1 VIEKVVRKMRVL
13 FLSWEYP
20 PVMVGGLGRHVYSLS
35 TALAEAGHDV
45 TVVTRH
51 APGAALEE
59 YVNGVRVVR
68 AQEDPP
74 LFRLSTSTLLAWTMA
89 FNHTLTRA
97 ALRTA
102 STAEFDVIHAHDWLV
117 AHSAITLKEQLG
129 IPLVTTIHATEAGR
143 HQGWLPGDLNRS
155 IHSVEWW
162 LANESSR
169 VIACSHY
176 MRWEVNRLL
185 EVPAKR
191 IEVVANGVD
200 PTVWQVE
207 PAALRAARIRY
218 AGAGPLI
225 GFAGRLVYEKGV
237 QDLIAAMPQV
247 RAVHPGLRLIV
258 AGDGPYRRELQ
269 EEAHRYNLRRAV
281 SFTGFLGDELPA
293 VMAATDAMIV
303 PSIYEPFGMIALEAA
318 ATGVPVAAASTG
330 GLKEFVEPGR
340 TGMTF
345 PASNPDALAHIVSR
359 LLSDEVAARRMARTA
374 NHVVVDRYGW
384 PTIARRTAR
393 VYNAAIAEAPAAFD
407 GPTAIGTTTKKYRPI
422 VVPDG
427 NLLQQTV
434 A

>member
-1 VIEKVVRKMRVL
+1 
-13 FLSWEYP
+13 
-20 PVMVGGLGRHVYSLS
+20 
-35 TALAEAGHDV
+35 
-45 TVVTRH
+45 
-51 APGAALEE
+51 
-59 YVNGVRVVR
+59 
-68 AQEDPP
+68 
-74 LFRLSTSTLLAWTMA
+74 
-89 FNHTLTRA
+89 
-97 ALRTA
+97 
-102 STAEFDVIHAHDWLV
+102 
-117 AHSAITLKEQLG
+117 
-129 IPLVTTIHATEAGR
+129 
-143 HQGWLPGDLNRS
+143 
-155 IHSVEWW
+155 
-162 LANESSR
+162 
-169 VIACSHY
+169 

-345 PASNPDALAHIVSR
+345 PASNPDALAHVVSR

-393 VYNAAIAEAPAAFD
+393 VYNAALAEAPAAFD
-407 GPTAIGTTTKKYRPI
+407 GPAAIGTTTKKYRPI

-434 A
+434 ACGSCPPGPVDTVQLARATAGWAVAVQPLPPPAYSSAVPGSSWHRRTWRGMLSMRSPPPVRCRHCRECGRPAPHCTGNRPGGSCAESPRWHRPGLSGSRLASSVWRRPRCAGLLMTGSSRWSCPARGGPPRAQRRAPPRPGTPAR